1 VNDQALRD
9 AADAPVVRFAPFTEV
24 DFQAWLTQAIPAYAL
39 AHVQDGRWSLA
50 ESIDKSRQAH
60 VELLPQGLATPGHQ
74 FMRVLEAGSLRE
86 VGFLWWADV
95 DVAGA
100 VGAYVYGVE
109 IDEALRG
116 QGFGRAAFAELER
129 VARARGLHSVTLHVF
144 GHNHGARRLY
154 ESLGFEPISITM
166 RKPLP

>member
-1 VNDQALRD
+1 MSDDGPRD
-9 AADAPVVRFAPFTEV
+9 AADAPVVRFAPFTEA
-24 DFQAWLTQAIPAYAL
+24 DFQAWLIQAIPSYAL
-39 AHVQDGRWSLA
+39 AHVEDGRWSLA

-60 VELLPQGLATPGHQ
+60 AELLPEGLATPGHT
-74 FMRVLEAGSLRE
+74 FMRVLEARSRRE

-109 IDEALRG
+109 IDEAERRRG
-116 QGFGRAAFAELER
+116 FARAAFVELDR
-129 VARARGLHSVTLHVF
+129 VARARGLHSVSLHVF
-144 GHNHGARRLY
+144 GQNHGARRLY

-166 RKPLP
+166 RKPLR